1 MTLFIMCFLLFL
13 TGIYGVLTRRNLIKV
28 VISLTIM
35 EFSLFLMLA
44 MTGYITGGEAPILAG
59 ITVPAAPVVDPLP
72 QAMVLT
78 AIVIALATNAM
89 LLTIAIRI
97 YKKYG
102 TFDIRRINELKG

>member
-1 MTLFIMCFLLFL
+1 MSLYIMCFLLFL
-13 TGIYGVLTRRNLIKV
+13 VGIYGVLTRRNLIKV

-35 EFSLFLMLA
+35 EFSIFLMLA
-44 MTGYITGGEAPILAG
+44 LIGYISGGEAPVIG
-59 ITVPAAPVVDPLP
+59 GKVVEGTPVVDPLP

-89 LLTIAIRI
+89 LLTIAIRL

>member
-1 MTLFIMCFLLFL
+1 MTVFILSFLMFL
-13 TGIYGVLTRRNLIKV
+13 VGIYGVLTSRNLIKV
-28 VISLTIM
+28 VISLTVM
-35 EFSLFLMLA
+35 EFSIFLILA
-44 MTGYITGGEAPILAG
+44 LIGYVSGGEAPVLDAG
-59 ITVPAAPVVDPLP
+59 LISGRMVVDPLP

-89 LLTIAIRI
+89 LLTIAIRL

>member
-1 MTLFIMCFLLFL
+1 MTLFIMCFALFL
-13 TGIYGVLTRRNLIKV
+13 VGVHGVLTRRNLIKV

-35 EFSLFLMLA
+35 EFSIFLLLA
-44 MTGYITGGEAPILAG
+44 LIGYVSGGEAPVLG
-59 ITVPAAPVVDPLP
+59 RDLVLPQQVVDPLP

-89 LLTIAIRI
+89 LLTIAIRL

>member
-1 MTLFIMCFLLFL
+1 MTLFILCFLMFL
-13 TGIYGVLTRRNLIKV
+13 VGIYGVLTRRNLIKV
-28 VISLTIM
+28 VISLTVM
-35 EFSLFLMLA
+35 EFSIFLMLA
-44 MTGYITGGEAPILAG
+44 LIGYISDAEAPILG
-59 ITVPAAPVVDPLP
+59 SGLVSGTPVVDPLP

-89 LLTIAIRI
+89 LLTIAIRL

>member
-1 MTLFIMCFLLFL
+1 MTVFILSFLMLL
-13 TGIYGVLTRRNLIKV
+13 VGVHGVLTRRNLIKV
-28 VISLTIM
+28 VISLTII
-35 EFSLFLMLA
+35 EFSIFLMLA
-44 MTGYITGGEAPILAG
+44 LIGFISGGEAPILDAG
-59 ITVPAAPVVDPLP
+59 ISAGRMVDPLP

-89 LLTIAIRI
+89 LLTIAIRL